1 MAVLCAVLLTAC
13 AGGGGSGAAKS
24 PDLADQDR
32 FLKDYVRF
40 LDASDQDGLARLLD
54 AHPQASRDA
63 RARIRE
69 YGGQEWDVWWSRTS
83 EFESVW
89 SVDVTGTAGAEH
101 KPVQVTET
109 ITWEDAH
116 WVMAPLPG
124 VVSTPSDAAGTEP
137 PG

>member
-1 MAVLCAVLLTAC
+1 MAILCAVLLTAC
-13 AGGGGSGAAKS
+13 GGERGSETANS

-32 FLKDYVRF
+32 FLKDYVGF
-40 LDASDQDGLARLLD
+40 LNASDQDGLARLLD

-63 RARIRE
+63 HARIKA
-69 YGGQEWDVWWSRTS
+69 YGGQDWDVRWTRTS
-83 EFESVW
+83 EFERVW
-89 SVDVTGTAGAEH
+89 TVAVTGTARAEH
-101 KPVQVTET
+101 KPVRVTET

-124 VVSTPSDAAGTEP
+124 IVPTPSNAAGTEP